1 MVFRL
6 SVWLALSLCV
16 VPATWAQDTPV
27 PAMVVNNPSLFLDS
41 ERVSVVGYWNEPGRY
56 VMGMRVGE
64 KDGPLL
70 VRLLPE
76 ASVWLRAYNNAA
88 RPGSQGSTEKRATP
102 LLDTET
108 SRKWEA
114 WVRAKLA
121 YDSWL
126 AQQTADA
133 ANSKLGVVAA
143 APVTPAVPASVAST
157 TPTNVTPPPPGIIPV
172 DLHAAVGNPPPF
184 YAAVLPRTYMVTFDD
199 GQIITYSDNI
209 ALGNS
214 RNPSYRFAQ
223 GVRSFGI
230 RLRNWQ
236 PKELDDLFAQ
246 VGLTPFEQKVMKAVS
261 VLEGGFDSINTYD
274 TGFVSVG
281 FIQFA
286 SLGDGAGSLGA
297 VLKQEKQTLPAD
309 FERDFRRFGVDVDA
323 QGTLVVLDPQTGA
336 ELRGAQANRMIIDDK
351 RLIAVFER
359 AGRTRAF
366 QTAQIQIAKQN
377 YYPADDTITI
387 LSDGKEVV
395 LKVSDVIRSE
405 AGMATLFDRKVNT
418 GTISLLGTV
427 VTRFMSERG
436 FTRWEQVLPY
446 ERELIPLLRWRT
458 DFLADAT
465 LSSPSPPQD
474 QPVNTP

>member
-1 MVFRL
+1 MLKTYSAIPRL
-6 SVWLALSLCV
+6 SLLLALGTGVLPSAC
-16 VPATWAQDTPV
+16 AQDTPTPPAEITPAPVVVV
-27 PAMVVNNPSLFLDS
+27 PLFSES
-41 ERVSVVGYWNEPGRY
+41 ERTSTVAYWNQPGRY
-56 VMGMRVGE
+56 TLGMRVGE

-76 ASVWLRAYNNAA
+76 GSVWLRAYNNAA
-88 RPGSQGSTEKRATP
+88 RPGSKGTTEKRATP
-102 LLDTET
+102 VTDTET

-121 YDSWL
+121 YDSWM
-126 AQQTADA
+126 AQKAADS
-133 ANSKLGVVAA
+133 ANSKLGIATASSAPPADA
-143 APVTPAVPASVAST
+143 APPFPGVI
-157 TPTNVTPPPPGIIPV
+157 PP
-172 DLHAAVGNPPPF
+172 DLYDAVGNPPPF
-184 YAAVLPRTYMVTFDD
+184 YAAVLPRTYTVTFDD

-223 GVRSFGI
+223 GVRSFGL
-230 RLRNWQ
+230 RLRDWQ
-236 PKELDDLFAQ
+236 SKDIDDLFSQ

-286 SLGDGAGSLGA
+286 SLGGGAGSLGA
-297 VLKQEKQTLPAD
+297 VLKQEKQTFPAE
-309 FERDFRRFGVDVDA
+309 FEQDFRRFGVDVDD
-323 QGTLVVLDPQTGA
+323 QGTLVVLDPQTGV
-336 ELRGAQANRMIIDDK
+336 ELRGAQANQEIIDDK

-366 QTAQIQIAKQN
+366 QTAQIQVAKRN
-377 YYPADDTITI
+377 YYPADDLVTVVA
-387 LSDGKEVV
+387 DGKEII
-395 LKVSDVIRSE
+395 LKVSDIIRSE

-418 GTISLLGTV
+418 GNIALLGSV
-427 VTRFMSERG
+427 VTNFLSERK

-446 ERELIPLLRWRT
+446 ERELIPRLRWRT
-458 DFLADAT
+458 DFLAD
-465 LSSPSPPQD
+465 PSLAAPPK
-474 QPVNTP
+474 PAAPSAKAR